1 MTYPLE
7 RIDAISALAAE
18 HNDYGRVSDVFAA
31 LDRAITLADHYTLTD
46 THMLASAA
54 RSRALSELLE
64 RLY

>member
-7 RIDAISALAAE
+7 RIDAVSALAAE
-18 HNDYGRVSDVFAA
+18 HPDYVRVGDVFAA
-31 LDRAITLADHYTLTD
+31 LDRAITLAERYALKD

-54 RSRALSELLE
+54 RSRVLSELLE